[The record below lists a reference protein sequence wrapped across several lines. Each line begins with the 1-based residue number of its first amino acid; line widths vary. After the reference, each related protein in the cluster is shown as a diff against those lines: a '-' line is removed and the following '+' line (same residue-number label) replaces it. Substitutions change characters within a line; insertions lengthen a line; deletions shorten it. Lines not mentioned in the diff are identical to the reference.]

1 MCDLYLLRLEAA
13 GADHLVA
20 RLGFLR
26 GQPADLKLI
35 WTLNHCSLK
44 VLGFRIGQVEAVP
57 TALER
62 SEVAPAT

>member
-1 MCDLYLLRLEAA
+1 MRPLLRLEAA

-35 WTLNHCSLK
+35 WTLNQCSLK
-44 VLGFRIGQVEAVP
+44 VFGFRIGQIEAVP
-57 TALER
+57 TALAR
-62 SEVAPAT
+62 TQFMPAT